1 MKFKVDVCKNIASKI
16 CEQSGFREAKERSGG
31 CYPRALECPRG
42 SVEFQVFIIIY
53 QISIRKMNDET
64 TSLIM
69 IELGLVRTDANIIE
83 SISIKHE
90 NGNIKEVS

>member
-31 CYPRALECPRG
+31 RCPRALECPRG

-53 QISIRKMNDET
+53 QILIRKMNDET

-69 IELGLVRTDANIIE
+69 IELGLVRLCAQMQISLSQLALSMRME
-83 SISIKHE
+83 ISI
-90 NGNIKEVS
+90 